1 MAYNPLNPNG
11 SATSA
16 NSQPVVIASDQGAL
30 PISSA
35 TLATAA
41 RQDTGNTSVASID
54 TKLPS
59 GLTVTANRLQVE
71 LPAGGS
77 GLTDTELRATAVPV
91 SGTVTANLSATD
103 NAVLDTIDTSTAAV
117 NTKTP
122 ALGQA
127 LAASSTPVVLT
138 AAQVTTLTPP
148 AAITGFATSA
158 NQTTIIGHVDGIE
171 GTLTTMDADT
181 GSIDTKT
188 PALGQALAASSVPV
202 VLTAAQ
208 ITTLTPLATVAV
220 TGVATLAEQQTQT
233 TALQLIDNAISGA
246 GFNITQLGSAAVPV
260 GAGLEATA
268 IRVTLPTDGTGVVKL
283 GAGTAGIGKLTAN
296 SGVDIGDVDILSIA
310 AGDNNIGNVD
320 IVTLPALIAGTALI
334 GKVGIDQATANANE
348 VVTKTGSVTAATLG
362 AETTKVIGTINIAAA
377 QTLATVTTVTA
388 LTGGGVAH
396 DGADS
401 GNPHKIG
408 GRATNVEIAA
418 VANNDRTDAVFTL
431 TGKQII
437 QPYTNHE
444 NIVSGITTAMTAT
457 TSTAVTGMGAPG
469 AGLRNY
475 ITSVVIGNS
484 HATVGTFVD
493 LQDGSAGTV
502 FATFPAA
509 AVFGGAAPPFPV
521 AIRQP
526 TANTALFAVNKTT
539 GANVIVFVNGYK
551 AV

>member
-1 MAYNPLNPNG
+1 MSLTSKKNVGGTATYVETVQVVDNSGVPIVSFGGGTQYADGAVVATPTGTQVTWNEAGTQRAVSAAKPLPVTVTG
-11 SATSA
+11 GGDASADNQT
-16 NSQPVVIASDQGAL
+16 
-30 PISSA
+30 
-35 TLATAA
+35 
-41 RQDTGNTSVASID
+41 TGNTSVASID

-59 GLTVTANRLQVE
+59 GLTVTSNRLLVS
-71 LPAGGS
+71 LPAGGT

-103 NAVLDTIDTSTAAV
+103 NAVLDTIDTSTASV
-117 NTKTP
+117 N
-122 ALGQA
+122 
-127 LAASSTPVVLT
+127 
-138 AAQVTTLTPP
+138 
-148 AAITGFATSA
+148 
-158 NQTTIIGHVDGIE
+158 
-171 GTLTTMDADT
+171 
-181 GSIDTKT
+181 TKT